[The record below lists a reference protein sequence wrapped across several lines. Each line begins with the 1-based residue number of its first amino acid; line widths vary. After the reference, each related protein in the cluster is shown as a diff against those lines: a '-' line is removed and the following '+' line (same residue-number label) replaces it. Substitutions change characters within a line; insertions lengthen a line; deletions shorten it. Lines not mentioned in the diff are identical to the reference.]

1 VTLDENR
8 LLKHALFWAVL
19 AAGFWL
25 LISVLQSRVVTVIA
39 MIVWSALL
47 YVIFYRDAQKKGPD

>member
-1 VTLDENR
+1 
-8 LLKHALFWAVL
+8 LKHALFWAVL